1 MMMMNTN
8 CIDCIDVQNPVKMSK
23 ALAKHRRWAESDA
36 RFLRMITAGSRDDA
50 AVGDDPGV
58 DVDGYA
64 CRQRFLRSYKFSQKE
79 ETVAQR
85 TKKWLRAK
93 QGGAAE
99 RPASKEEGRN
109 ESEGRKRRRKRKSN
123 GDGSCSFLEAVFNFL
138 FLCVAKVDVD
148 DVVLRARPAK
158 A

>member
-1 MMMMNTN
+1 MMMNTN
-8 CIDCIDVQNPVKMSK
+8 CIDCIDVQNPLKISK
-23 ALAKHRRWAESDA
+23 ALVKHRQWAESDA
-36 RFLRMITAGSRDDA
+36 RFLRMISASARDG
-50 AVGDDPGV
+50 AVGGGRDPF
-58 DVDGYA
+58 VDGYV

-85 TKKWLRAK
+85 TKKWLRGAK
-93 QGGAAE
+93 QSAA
-99 RPASKEEGRN
+99 AQSTSKEEGKN
-109 ESEGRKRRRKRKSN
+109 ENKGKKKNKKKKSI

-148 DVVLRARPAK
+148 DVVLRTRPAK